1 MRNNIISVVYIMPP
15 KQKKEKPKTDRSVKA
30 IAKTKK
36 GSAQAQTTK
45 VVVNVGERKSAR
57 RRRATAKPKGSGTG
71 GTVGSG
77 GGDGWLPPF
86 NLSRSGSIFVPP
98 TYNIPYISPP
108 TYTSLAP
115 QPSQQSFFTA
125 PRPPPASFTER
136 AGATFPELTT
146 TLMSGLDST
155 FAPEEM
161 EPPPPPP
168 RSPPASNLMQEIQK
182 KALETLKGPASNLI
196 QEIQKKALERLQR
209 PAPQDPKPVEKK
221 MSPMQLEM
229 LQKIAERDKRLV
241 EAPTPTDTFAP
252 AVAEA
257 PTFVKVAEAQG
268 SPKKK
273 PAKLIQDVRKNI
285 TDVIAELGY
294 SRDDAFKQKVAKDA
308 LGADYVP
315 NKAITK
321 YTKLNDAERILAR
334 LRSFI
339 PDTEG
344 REGEIQF
351 VSPSKSTYF

>member
-1 MRNNIISVVYIMPP
+1 MPP
-15 KQKKEKPKTDRSVKA
+15 KAKKPKVPKDKSVKA
-30 IAKTKK
+30 VAKTKK
-36 GSAQAQTTK
+36 GSAQAQTTN
-45 VVVNVGERKSAR
+45 VVVKIGTT
-57 RRRATAKPKGSGTG
+57 RRRARAPAKPKGSGVGRG
-71 GTVGSG
+71 GGSGGSGGSG

-86 NLSRSGSIFVPP
+86 TLSRSGSIFAPP

-108 TYTSLAP
+108 TYTSLA
-115 QPSQQSFFTA
+115 PSQQSFFTA

-146 TLMSGLDST
+146 TMSGLDST

-161 EPPPPPP
+161 EPPPRVSKPPPPPP
-168 RSPPASNLMQEIQK
+168 RNPPASNLMQEIQK
-182 KALETLKGPASNLI
+182 KALETLQGPASNLI

-209 PAPQDPKPVEKK
+209 PPPSEPKPVEKK

-257 PTFVKVAEAQG
+257 PTFEKVAQG
-268 SPKKK
+268 ISPKKQTV
-273 PAKLIQDVRKNI
+273 KLIQDVRKNI
-285 TDVIAELGY
+285 TDAIAELGY

-308 LGADYVP
+308 LGSDYVP

-321 YTKLNDAERILAR
+321 YTKLNEVERILDR

-339 PDTEG
+339 PE

-351 VSPSKSTYF
+351 VSPSKSR